1 MPIRA
6 PSRKKTASITAR
18 VLPRMRD
25 VAGVI
30 LAGGLAR
37 RMGGGD
43 KGLIALGGKPILA
56 HVIERLR
63 PQVTTLLINANGEAE
78 RFATYGLAVV
88 ADSIAGAAGP
98 LAGVLAGL
106 DWAAGKG
113 FDLIVTAATDTPFF
127 PRDLVAKFRE
137 GAKTAK
143 AQLAVAASG
152 GRHHPVFGLWPCA
165 LREELRRALTEEG
178 IRKVEDWTRRHPM
191 ATVAFEDRRYD
202 PFFNVNRPEDVAE
215 AEIILGKHQP

>member
-1 MPIRA
+1 
-6 PSRKKTASITAR
+6 
-18 VLPRMRD
+18 MRE

-63 PQVTTLLINANGEAE
+63 PQVNALIINANGGPE
-78 RFATYGLAVV
+78 RFAAYGLAVV

-113 FDLIVTAATDTPFF
+113 FDLIATAATDTPFF
-127 PRDLVAKFRE
+127 PRDLVRRFCE
-137 GAKTAK
+137 GAEA
-143 AQLAVAASG
+143 AQSQLAVAASG
-152 GRHHPVFGLWPCA
+152 ARHHPVFGLWPVE
-165 LREELRRALTEEG
+165 LREDLRRAITEEG
-178 IRKVEDWTRRHPM
+178 IRKVEDWTKRHRI
-191 ATVAFEDRRYD
+191 TTIAFDNQPYD
-202 PFFNVNRPEDVAE
+202 PFFNVNRPEDLAQ
-215 AEIILGKHQP
+215 AEIIMGMHRP

>member
-1 MPIRA
+1 
-6 PSRKKTASITAR
+6 
-18 VLPRMRD
+18 MRD

-56 HVIERLR
+56 HVIERLK
-63 PQVTTLLINANGEAE
+63 PQVDALLVNANGDPR
-78 RFATYGLAVV
+78 RFAAYGLPVV
-88 ADSIAGAAGP
+88 ADSISGSAGP

-113 FDLIVTAATDTPFF
+113 FAFIVTAASDTPFF
-127 PRDLVAKFRE
+127 PRDLVSRFCE
-137 GAKTAK
+137 GVRTSE
-143 AQLAVAASG
+143 AQLAVAISG

-165 LREELRRALTEEG
+165 LREDLRVAMTEG
-178 IRKVEDWTRRHPM
+178 IRKVEDWTKRHRR
-191 ATVAFEDRRYD
+191 AAIAFEDRPYD
-202 PFFNVNRPEDVAE
+202 PFFNVNRPEDLAE
-215 AEIILGKHQP
+215 AEIILSRHRP

>member
-1 MPIRA
+1 
-6 PSRKKTASITAR
+6 
-18 VLPRMRD
+18 MREI
-25 VAGVI
+25 AGVI

-63 PQVTTLLINANGEAE
+63 SQVNALIINANGEAE
-78 RFATYGLAVV
+78 RFAAYGLPVV
-88 ADSIAGAAGP
+88 ADSIAGSAGP

-113 FDLIVTAATDTPFF
+113 FDFIATAATDTPFF
-127 PRDLVAKFRE
+127 PRNLVRRFCE
-137 GAKTAK
+137 DVVTAE

-152 GRHHPVFGLWPCA
+152 GRHHPVFGLWLVE
-165 LREELRRALTEEG
+165 LREDLRRAITEEG
-178 IRKVEDWTRRHPM
+178 IRKVEDWTKRYRV
-191 ATVAFEDRRYD
+191 ATIAFEDQPFD
-202 PFFNVNRPEDVAE
+202 PFFNVNRPEDVAQ
-215 AEIILGKHQP
+215 AEIIMGKHRP